1 MKHHFAIAV
10 LLLAACGRGFGDSA
24 SDERELKQLVKD
36 LNRAVLKADVAFLEG
51 VLHQDYVH
59 QDWRGTAESR
69 SQYLE
74 NRKTGRPAYEVLEWN
89 EIKVRLYGDTA
100 IVTGHST
107 AKGKDQQGAFD
118 NQRRFTLVF
127 LRRDGRW
134 QLVRSHATPIKKP

>member
-1 MKHHFAIAV
+1 
-10 LLLAACGRGFGDSA
+10 
-24 SDERELKQLVKD
+24 
-36 LNRAVLKADVAFLEG
+36 VLKADVAFLER

-59 QDWRGTAESR
+59 QDWRGTAENR

-74 NRKTGRPAYEVLEWN
+74 NRKTGRLAYEVLEWD
-89 EIKVRLYGDTA
+89 EVKVRVYGDTA
-100 IVTGHST
+100 IVTGHSS